1 MTRLTAP
8 EPQPQL
14 RKRSATHPEA
24 THPEVVVRHSTP
36 EDGSHPKKHIGLRVF
51 ALVLF
56 AAVAFAGAFIAGVIP
71 RFQHT
76 ESLTTAAAEAT
87 SANPRVSVAVARQ
100 EPANDQRTLPGNAL
114 PLLEASL
121 YARTTGYVSKRLVD
135 IGDTVTE
142 GQLLA
147 VIDSPETD
155 DQLVQAT
162 AQLNQA
168 RANLK
173 LNEASAALAHTTL
186 DRFTGLK
193 SANTGA
199 VSQQDVDEKSAT
211 VRTTEA
217 NVDASRAAVGVAE
230 ATVKRFA
237 DLKNFEKIVS
247 PFAGVITARHVDPGD
262 LVSAD
267 NIQRELFH
275 VMRTDTLRVFVN
287 VPQSYAAT
295 IKVGD
300 AAQVYLR
307 DNPSRKYAGK
317 VTRSANALD
326 PSTRTLLT
334 EVQVK
339 NEANELRPGM
349 YLQVQFEFARDFDPV
364 VIPAAALT
372 IRDAA
377 PRVGVLGDG
386 NKVTYR
392 NIELGR
398 DYGAEVE
405 VIDGLK
411 AGETV
416 VVHPGDDL
424 PDGTVVEPVTPTT

>member
-1 MTRLTAP
+1 MTNATAP
-8 EPQPQL
+8 EPQV
-14 RKRSATHPEA
+14 RKRAA
-24 THPEVVVRHSTP
+24 VHPEVSAQHDPQETVP
-36 EDGSHPKKHIGLRVF
+36 GPKKHIGLRVF
-51 ALVLF
+51 VLALF
-56 AAVAFAGAFIAGVIP
+56 AAIGFGGAFVAGLIP
-71 RFQHT
+71 RFQHK
-76 ESLTTAAAEAT
+76 ESLTTAAAEVT
-87 SANPRVSVAVARQ
+87 SANPRVSVAIARQ
-100 EPANDQRTLPGNAL
+100 EPASDQRTLPGNAL

-121 YARTTGYVSKRLVD
+121 YARTTGYVKQRLVD
-135 IGDTVTE
+135 IGDKVAE
-142 GQLLA
+142 GHLLA

-173 LNEASAALAHTTL
+173 LNEASAALANTTL
-186 DRFTGLK
+186 NRFTGLK
-193 SANTGA
+193 AASNGA
-199 VSQQDVDEKSAT
+199 VSQQDVDEKAAT

-230 ATVKRFA
+230 ATVRRFA
-237 DLKNFEKIVS
+237 DLKNFEKIIS

-275 VMRTDTLRVFVN
+275 VMQTDTLRVFVN

-307 DNPSRKYAGK
+307 DNPSHKYTGQ
-317 VTRSANALD
+317 VTRTANALD

-339 NEANELRPGM
+339 NDANELRPGM
-349 YLQVQFEFARDFDPV
+349 YLQVQFDFARDFDPV

-377 PRVGVLGDG
+377 PRVGVLSDG
-386 NKVTYR
+386 NKVAYR
-392 NIELGR
+392 TIEIGR

-424 PDGTVVEPVTPTT
+424 PDGTVVEPVTPRT